1 MEVAV
6 EETLSIGRS
15 TKQAKKQAKWVDDL
29 NQSNRSNHDV
39 SYVS

>member
-29 NQSNRSNHDV
+29 NQSNHDV
-39 SYVS
+39 SYVSVS